1 MSDSER
7 ENDTIPTRQGLLG
20 SDDYD
25 PNPRVGRVL
34 LTHGPGIDQPLS
46 VIRMGYREW
55 EEGQLLWQAFAV
67 VPLWDTQRRAPY
79 MLFSNGARSLAP
91 SFAPSG
97 TRKLQ
102 TAWRLGR
109 DAYGPANNAEV
120 LPVKGT
126 EPVWM
131 GGVIADQQDASGLLY
146 RRNRYYD
153 PQTGRFTQE
162 DPIGLAGGLN
172 LYGFAE
178 GDPVSCSDP
187 YGLCP
192 GRLNTNQF
200 TIKDCPRGYFE
211 AIGELFGATIGY
223 DLGASI
229 GAGGGA
235 VLGGGCGPAALGLV
249 CSPASA
255 AAGSQL
261 VRSVGAIGGTLAGG
275 RLGRAVDQHVQ
286 RMANAGR
293 GRGGN
298 RVPNSDVNRLHRQH
312 EINEEGQRHVHDQ
325 ITGQDLKLD
334 EIEDIVREAATHS
347 KFRRTP
353 PTPTN

>member
-1 MSDSER
+1 MADSER
-7 ENDTIPTRQGLLG
+7 ENDTIPSRQGLLG
-20 SDDYD
+20 SDSYD

-55 EEGQLLWQAFAV
+55 EEGQLLWQPFAV
-67 VPLWDTQRRAPY
+67 IPLWDTQGRAPY

-102 TAWRLGR
+102 TFWRLGR
-109 DAYGPANNAEV
+109 DAYGPANNAVV

-172 LYGFAE
+172 LYGFAN
-178 GDPVSCSDP
+178 GDPVGYSDP
-187 YGLCP
+187 YGLSAEENNEAECLP
-192 GRLNTNQF
+192 CLAARLAQGLRALQASRAAAVAARAAAAGAAASSAQLARNM
-200 TIKDCPRGYFE
+200 E
-211 AIGELFGATIGY
+211 ASGIVRQAGTAAHHIV
-223 DLGASI
+223 
-229 GAGGGA
+229 AGGA
-235 VLGGGCGPAALGLV
+235 RAAEPARRVLTRFKVEINAAENGVFL
-249 CSPASA
+249 PDRAASA
-255 AAGSQL
+255 APGMYHRTLHTQRYYEGVNNALRDVRTRQEALEVLGDIRDQL
-261 VRSVGAIGGTLAGG
+261 QSGTFP
-275 RLGRAVDQHVQ
+275 R
-286 RMANAGR
+286 
-293 GRGGN
+293 
-298 RVPNSDVNRLHRQH
+298 
-312 EINEEGQRHVHDQ
+312 
-325 ITGQDLKLD
+325 
-334 EIEDIVREAATHS
+334 
-347 KFRRTP
+347 
-353 PTPTN
+353 